1 MTYNIKVGENIHS
14 FKVSAIEEIPDF
26 DIKAY
31 TLEHFATGAKWLHF
45 YSSDMDAPDDHMGTQ
60 NILEH
65 LVTCGSKHYPVRDA
79 FFNMLKRSL
88 NTHMNAWTGSDFK
101 KCPFSTQNA

>member
-1 MTYNIKVGENIHS
+1 MPYNIKVGENIHS

-45 YSSDMDAPDDHMGTQ
+45 YSSDMY
-60 NILEH
+60 NIFVVIFRTPLMIIWAH
-65 LVTCGSKHYPVRDA
+65 KIFL
-79 FFNMLKRSL
+79 
-88 NTHMNAWTGSDFK
+88 
-101 KCPFSTQNA
+101 ST